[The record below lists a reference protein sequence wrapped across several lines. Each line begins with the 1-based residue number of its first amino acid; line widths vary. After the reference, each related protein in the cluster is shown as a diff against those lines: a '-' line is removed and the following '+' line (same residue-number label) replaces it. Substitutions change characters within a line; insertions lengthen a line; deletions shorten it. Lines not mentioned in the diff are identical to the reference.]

1 MGDLFSDSSDSDLD
15 RRAKRRGGILTR
27 ADLDAAGLSAGGV
40 QRALSA
46 GRIVRLRHGV
56 FTTEPILAVTAGD
69 PWALH
74 ALQTRAAL
82 SAAGDIAVAAGASAA
97 ALHGIDMFGEPPGR
111 PILVR
116 PVELSHKGRVSS
128 TTRAR
133 VARLPECHRTSLL
146 GWPVTTAA
154 RTIVDIGRRQDERC
168 AVVAGDHA
176 LRNGLH
182 PEALGEV
189 LASCA
194 RAPGIRLAR
203 ARLGFCD
210 GRAESP
216 LESLARLAME
226 RGGVPSPELQFTIGP
241 YRVDFCWPS
250 AWLVLE
256 VDGRQKYQH
265 PGDLFSEKRREDWI
279 RGQGYAFLRATWA
292 DVVHEPSVFCRRVY
306 QPLLAAAS

>member
-1 MGDLFSDSSDSDLD
+1 MSDFFSDSSDSDLD

-182 PEALGEV
+182 PAALAEV

-226 RGGVPSPELQFTIGP
+226 RGGVPAPELQFTIGP
-241 YRVDFCWPS
+241 YRVDLAGRRRGWSWRSTAGRSTSIWATCS
-250 AWLVLE
+250 ARSGV
-256 VDGRQKYQH
+256 RF
-265 PGDLFSEKRREDWI
+265 P
-279 RGQGYAFLRATWA
+279 T
-292 DVVHEPSVFCRRVY
+292 
-306 QPLLAAAS
+306 ASAR